1 MITQSTNTIHYSSL
15 IVGAIIGFVIS
26 ILKDF
31 LNNYMK
37 QKNAQQE
44 LKRIKL
50 EEAFE
55 VLVKTME
62 NLKSLENKSIEID
75 LNRLRMLIEFYF
87 SELSKEFN
95 KYHNVYI
102 HVGQIGVKQIKT
114 NLNERDL
121 EFQYL
126 VFKNQLIGL
135 SRNLYKSKSY
145 TVLSKIFKS
154 LSNNGVS

>member
-1 MITQSTNTIHYSSL
+1 MVEQNTNTIHYSSL
-15 IVGAIIGFVIS
+15 IVGAIIGFIIS

-31 LNNYMK
+31 INNYMK

-62 NLKSLENKSIEID
+62 NLKRLENKSIEID

-87 SELSKEFN
+87 PELSKEFN

-102 HVGQIGVKQIKT
+102 NVGQIGVKQVRT

-126 VFKNQLIGL
+126 VFKNQLIGH
-135 SRNLYKSKSY
+135 SRNLYKSKN
-145 TVLSKIFKS
+145 TPL
-154 LSNNGVS
+154 

>member
-1 MITQSTNTIHYSSL
+1 MIEQNTNTIHYSSL
-15 IVGAIIGFVIS
+15 IVGAIIGFIIS

-31 LNNYMK
+31 INNYMK
-37 QKNAQQE
+37 QINAQQE

-62 NLKSLENKSIEID
+62 NLKRLENKSIEID

-87 SELSKEFN
+87 PELSVEFN

-102 HVGQIGVKQIKT
+102 NVGQIGVKQVRT

-126 VFKNQLIGL
+126 VFKNQLIGH
-135 SRNLYKSKSY
+135 SR
-145 TVLSKIFKS
+145 IF
-154 LSNNGVS
+154 

>member
-1 MITQSTNTIHYSSL
+1 MIEQNTNTIHYSSL
-15 IVGAIIGFVIS
+15 IVGAIIGFIIS

-31 LNNYMK
+31 INNYMK

-62 NLKSLENKSIEID
+62 NLKRLENKSIEID

-87 SELSKEFN
+87 PELSEEFN

-102 HVGQIGVKQIKT
+102 NVGQIGVKQVRT

-126 VFKNQLIGL
+126 VFKNQLIGH
-135 SRNLYKSKSY
+135 SRNLYKSKN
-145 TVLSKIFKS
+145 TPL
-154 LSNNGVS
+154 